1 MALAFRPLLHTLRAF
16 MRDSQIWPK
25 LRPYAMVAPVIIGVL
40 LFVFYPMVSLAIL
53 SVQDYNL
60 LNPSASEFIG
70 LANFTELFQR
80 EDFYIALKNTLV
92 YTVGTVV
99 GTLTLAILFALLLKK
114 HTKLDNFVQAGIF
127 TPHIISIVSVS
138 LVWLLMM
145 EPSFGLINT
154 VLQSLGLPT
163 SDWLQSSD
171 SAMLSIIIVSV
182 WHSAGYYTLIT
193 LAGLLSIPKSVY
205 EAAELD
211 NAGPFRVFFKITLPM
226 LSPHLFFMLIIS
238 TIGAFKVF
246 DTVDIM
252 TGGGPNNATITLA
265 YYIFE
270 NRSTDLGYASATGIV
285 LMAIVAVFT
294 YVYFRILA
302 KKVHYQ

>member
-1 MALAFRPLLHTLRAF
+1 
-16 MRDSQIWPK
+16 MRSSEVWSR

-40 LFVFYPMVSLAIL
+40 LFVFYPMLHLAVL

-60 LNPSASEFIG
+60 LNPSASEFVG
-70 LANFTELFQR
+70 WSNFVALFQSQ
-80 EDFYIALKNTLV
+80 DFYLALKNTVV
-92 YTVGTVV
+92 YTIGTVV
-99 GTLTLAILFALLLKK
+99 GTLALAILFALLLKK

-127 TPHIISIVSVS
+127 TPHIISIVSIS
-138 LVWLLMM
+138 LIWLLMM

-154 VLQSLGLPT
+154 VLQWLGLPT
-163 SDWLQSSD
+163 SEWLQSSD
-171 SAMLSIIIVSV
+171 TAMLSIIIVSI

-193 LAGLLSIPKSVY
+193 LAGLLAIPQSVY

-211 NAGPFRVFFKITLPM
+211 SAGPFRVFFRITLPM

-246 DTVDIM
+246 DTVHIM
-252 TGGGPNNATITLA
+252 TGGGPNNATVTLA

-270 NRSTDLGYASATGIV
+270 NRSSDLGYASATGIV
-285 LMAIVAVFT
+285 LMLIVALFT
-294 YVYFRILA
+294 YLYFRILA